1 MPGIIK
7 ERLFTGG
14 PTPLLMEAQ
23 TRALTASLHHRTE
36 EFRRLMCETLESL
49 RYYFNTKNDVLI
61 FASSGTGAMEG
72 AVTNLLSPGERA
84 LVGTAGKFGERWV
97 ELAQAYGA
105 DVVTGGSL
113 YGQGVSIEQ
122 MKKRLETEGAVPA
135 VLITAAEKS

>member
-7 ERLFTGG
+7 ERLFTPG

-36 EFRRLMCETLESL
+36 EFRRLMRETLESL

-84 LVGTAGKFGERWV
+84 LIGTAGKIGERWGG
-97 ELAQAYGA
+97 LTQAYGA
-105 DVVTGGSL
+105 DGVTVGSP
-113 YGQGVSIEQ
+113 YGQ
-122 MKKRLETEGAVPA
+122 RTEEH
-135 VLITAAEKS
+135 TSE